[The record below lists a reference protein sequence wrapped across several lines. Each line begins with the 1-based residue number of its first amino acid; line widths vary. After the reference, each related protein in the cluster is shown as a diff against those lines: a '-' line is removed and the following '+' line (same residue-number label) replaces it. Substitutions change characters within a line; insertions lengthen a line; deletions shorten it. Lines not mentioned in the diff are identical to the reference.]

1 MSTIIRYAK
10 PIALVHW
17 SGTEF
22 IVDVIQIETTN
33 KGPTILTFANG
44 STDEVN
50 DLDGFVV
57 QGFVDYR
64 MEEGEL

>member
-1 MSTIIRYAK
+1 MSTTIRYAK
-10 PIALVHW
+10 PITLTHC

-33 KGPTILTFANG
+33 KGPIILTFANG

-57 QGFVDYR
+57 QGFIDYR
-64 MEEGEL
+64 

>member
-1 MSTIIRYAK
+1 MSTTIRYAK
-10 PIALVHW
+10 PITLTHF

-33 KGPTILTFANG
+33 KGLTILPFANG
-44 STDEVN
+44 STAEVN

-57 QGFVDYR
+57 QGFID
-64 MEEGEL
+64 